1 MSASSLSESD
11 LSTITRALK
20 RAPSELEKALF
31 ATLWSEHCSYR
42 SSKAL
47 LKKLGTFAE
56 NAGVVEI
63 SAEYAAVFKVESH
76 NHPSFLNPKE
86 GAATG
91 LGGIERDVLSM
102 GARPVAGLSFL
113 RFNDHSNLK
122 EALEGIENYA
132 KETHIQDLGAN
143 TGLSQDFEHN
153 VLVNACALGVVE
165 KRCLV
170 HAKAKEGALLVLIG
184 KPSGSEGLDGARM
197 SSQALEANTN
207 SNVPKGD
214 GKLQAKLIEAC
225 LQIYHTLSVVGA
237 QDLGA
242 GGLATAS
249 AELAFKGGCGVSL
262 ELENVP
268 TYEPLELLALLLNET
283 QERMLLSLMPIEAIK
298 ALEISA
304 KYGLKGAIVGQ
315 ITPQQDFIATYQ
327 NKPCVSL
334 PLSLLLNPPLK
345 PLLAK
350 PTSFL
355 QTTYPQNLLNSQQSL
370 ETKRIWIP
378 EINNHLMITLASST
392 PLSIQNPRED
402 SKRVFVRA
410 CRDLVL
416 GGAKILGVSD
426 GINLASVEEDAWVL
440 EEMLGG
446 LIESQEALKV
456 PVVSGNVSLN
466 NETHRDNKVFKIPP
480 TLVLVAVGLCQY
492 KTIPK
497 LWQQDGLLYLLKT
510 QRQHLEESLLK
521 QLEPIDLIQEKHL
534 WGVLYQLLEH
544 SLIAST
550 QEIIEND
557 LLLTLSQTAQLSQKD
572 FVLDAPIKSMQNFS
586 WTQTIL
592 VEVPLDKEAN
602 FLEVVGDNCTKL
614 GRVKP

>member
-11 LSTITRALK
+11 LSIITQTLK

-31 ATLWSEHCSYR
+31 ATLWSEHCAYR

-47 LKKLGTFAE
+47 LKKLGAFAE

-113 RFNDHSNLK
+113 RFNNHSSLK

-132 KETHIQDLGAN
+132 KDTHIQDLGAN
-143 TGLSQDFEHN
+143 TGLSQDFKHN

-165 KRCLV
+165 KKHLV

-225 LQIYHTLSVVGA
+225 LQIYHTLSIVGA

-262 ELENVP
+262 ELDNVP
-268 TYEPLELLALLLNET
+268 FYEPLEPLALLLNET
-283 QERMLLSLMPIEAIK
+283 QERMLLCLMPTEATK

-315 ITPQQDFIATYQ
+315 ITPQQDFIATFQ

-345 PLLAK
+345 PLFAK
-350 PTSFL
+350 APSTLL
-355 QTTYPQNLLNSQQSL
+355 QTTYPQNLLNSKQSL

-378 EINNHLMITLASST
+378 EINNHLMIALASST
-392 PLSIQNPRED
+392 PLSIQDPRED

-416 GGAKILGVSD
+416 GGAKILGISD
-426 GINLASVEEDAWVL
+426 GINLAGVEEDAWVL

-446 LIESQEALKV
+446 LIESQEILKV

-492 KTIPK
+492 KAMPK

-510 QRQHLEESLLK
+510 QGQHLEDSLLK
-521 QLEPIDLIQEKHL
+521 QLEPIDLIQEKYL
-534 WGVLYQLLEH
+534 WSVLYQLLGH
-544 SLIAST
+544 SLITSA

-557 LLLTLSQTAQLSQKD
+557 LLPTLSQTARLSQKD
-572 FVLDAPIKSMQNFS
+572 FVLDAPIESIQNFS
-586 WTQTIL
+586 TQAIL
-592 VEVPLDKEAN
+592 VEVPLDKEAS

>member
-11 LSTITRALK
+11 LSVITQTLK
-20 RAPSELEKALF
+20 RAPNELEEALF

-47 LKKLGTFAE
+47 LKKLGGFVE

-63 SAEYAAVFKVESH
+63 GGGFAAIFKVESH

-113 RFNDHSNLK
+113 RFGANGCSNLK
-122 EALEGIENYA
+122 EALEGIQNYA
-132 KETHIQDLGAN
+132 KETHIQDLGAD

-153 VLVNACALGVVE
+153 VLVNAFALGVVE
-165 KRCLV
+165 KRYLV

-184 KPSGSEGLDGARM
+184 KPSKSEGLDGARM

-207 SNVPKGD
+207 SNVPKGE

-225 LQIYHTLSVVGA
+225 LQIYHTLPIVGA

-262 ELENVP
+262 ELDNVP
-268 TYEPLELLALLLNET
+268 FEESLEPLALLLNET
-283 QERMLLSLMPIEAIK
+283 QERMLLSLMPTEAHR

-315 ITPQQDFIATYQ
+315 IIPQQDFIATFQ
-327 NKPCVSL
+327 GKICASL
-334 PLSLLLNPPLK
+334 PLFLLANPPLK
-345 PLLAK
+345 PLNAK
-350 PTSFL
+350 APL
-355 QTTYPQNLLNSQQSL
+355 QTPHSQNLLNSKQSL
-370 ETKRIWIP
+370 ETKQIYIP
-378 EINNHLMITLASST
+378 EINNHLLISLASST

-416 GGAKILGVSD
+416 GGARILGVSD
-426 GINLASVEEDAWVL
+426 GINLAGVENEGAWVL

-446 LIESQEALKV
+446 LIESQEVLKV

-466 NETHRDNKVFKIPP
+466 NETHKDNKVFKIPP
-480 TLVLVAVGLCQY
+480 TLVLVAVGLCQF
-492 KTIPK
+492 KAVPK

-510 QRQHLEESLLK
+510 QGQYLEGSLSK

-534 WGVLYQLLEH
+534 WDILYQLLEH
-544 SLIAST
+544 SLITSL
-550 QEIIEND
+550 QEIKDD
-557 LLLTLSQTAQLSQKD
+557 LLFTLTQIAQLSQRD
-572 FVLDAPIKSMQNFS
+572 FVLDIPIESLQNFR
-586 WTQTIL
+586 QAIL
-592 VEVPLDKEAN
+592 VEVPLDKESS
-602 FLEVVGDNCTKL
+602 FLEIVKGSCTKL
-614 GRVKP
+614 GHIRAC

>member
-11 LSTITRALK
+11 LSIITQALK
-20 RAPSELEKALF
+20 RAPNELEEALF

-47 LKKLGTFAE
+47 LKKLGGFVE

-63 SAEYAAVFKVESH
+63 GGGYGAVFKVESH

-113 RFNDHSNLK
+113 RFNNHSNLK
-122 EALEGIENYA
+122 EALEGIQDYA
-132 KETHIQDLGAN
+132 KDTHIQDLGADI
-143 TGLSQDFEHN
+143 GLSQDFEHN
-153 VLVNACALGVVE
+153 VLVNAFALGVVE
-165 KRCLV
+165 KRYLV

-184 KPSGSEGLDGARM
+184 KPSKSEGLDGARM

-207 SNVPKGD
+207 SNVPKGE

-225 LQIYHTLSVVGA
+225 LQIYHTLPIVGA

-249 AELAFKGGCGVSL
+249 AELAFKGGCGVNL
-262 ELENVP
+262 QLENVP
-268 TYEPLELLALLLNET
+268 IYEALEPLALLLNET
-283 QERMLLSLMPIEAIK
+283 QERMLLSLMPTEAHK

-304 KYGLKGAIVGQ
+304 KYGLKAAIVGQ

-327 NKPCVSL
+327 GKICVSL

-350 PTSFL
+350 APL
-355 QTTYPQNLLNSQQSL
+355 QTPHSQNLLNSKQSL
-370 ETKRIWIP
+370 ETKQIYIP
-378 EINNHLMITLASST
+378 EINNHLLISLASST

-426 GINLASVEEDAWVL
+426 GINLAGVEEDAWVL
-440 EEMLGG
+440 EEMLSG
-446 LIESQEALKV
+446 LVESQEALKV
-456 PVVSGNVSLN
+456 SVVSGNVSLN
-466 NETHRDNKVFKIPP
+466 NETHKDNKVFKIPP
-480 TLVLVAVGLCQY
+480 TLVLVAVGLCQFRAL
-492 KTIPK
+492 PK

-510 QRQHLEESLLK
+510 QGQYLEGSLLK

-534 WGVLYQLLEH
+534 WDILYQLLEH
-544 SLIAST
+544 SLITSL
-550 QEIIEND
+550 QEIKDD
-557 LLLTLSQTAQLSQKD
+557 LLLTLTKTAQLSQKD
-572 FVLDAPIKSMQNFS
+572 FVLDIPIKSLQNFK
-586 WTQTIL
+586 QAIL
-592 VEVPLDKEAN
+592 VEVPLDKQTS
-602 FLEVVGDNCTKL
+602 FLKVVGNNCAKL
-614 GRVKP
+614 GRIRVC

>member
-11 LSTITRALK
+11 LSIITQTLK

-31 ATLWSEHCSYR
+31 ATLWSEHCAYR

-47 LKKLGTFAE
+47 LKKLGAFTE

-113 RFNDHSNLK
+113 RFNNHSSLK
-122 EALEGIENYA
+122 EALGGIQDYA
-132 KETHIQDLGAN
+132 KNTHVQDLGAD
-143 TGLSQDFEHN
+143 TGLSQDFKHN

-184 KPSGSEGLDGARM
+184 KPSRSEGLDGARM

-225 LQIYHTLSVVGA
+225 LQIYHTLPIIGA

-268 TYEPLELLALLLNET
+268 FYEPLEPLALLLNET
-283 QERMLLSLMPIEAIK
+283 QERMLLCLMPDQAHK

-315 ITPQQDFIATYQ
+315 ITPQQDFIATFQ

-345 PLLAK
+345 PLFAK
-350 PTSFL
+350 APSFL
-355 QTTYPQNLLNSQQSL
+355 QTTHQNLLNSKQSL

-378 EINNHLMITLASST
+378 EINNHLMIALASST
-392 PLSIQNPRED
+392 PLSIQDPRED

-426 GINLASVEEDAWVL
+426 GINLAGVEEDAWVL

-492 KTIPK
+492 KAVSK

-510 QRQHLEESLLK
+510 QGQYLEESLLE
-521 QLEPIDLIQEKHL
+521 QQEPLDLIQEKHL

-557 LLLTLSQTAQLSQKD
+557 LLLTLSQTARLSQKD
-572 FVLDAPIKSMQNFS
+572 FVLDAPIESIQNFS
-586 WTQTIL
+586 TQAIL
-592 VEVPLDKEAN
+592 VEVPLDKEAS

-614 GRVKP
+614 GRVKPC

>member
-11 LSTITRALK
+11 LSIITQALK

-31 ATLWSEHCSYR
+31 ATLWSEHCAYR

-47 LKKLGTFAE
+47 LKKLGAFAE

-113 RFNDHSNLK
+113 RFNNHSSLK

-132 KETHIQDLGAN
+132 KDTHIQDLGAN
-143 TGLSQDFEHN
+143 TGLSQDFKHN
-153 VLVNACALGVVE
+153 VLVNACALGIVSTHN
-165 KRCLV
+165 LI
-170 HAKAKEGALLVLIG
+170 KATSKAGALLVLLG

-197 SSQALEANTN
+197 SSQALEADTN

-225 LQIYHTLSVVGA
+225 LQIYHTLPVVGA

-262 ELENVP
+262 ELDNVP
-268 TYEPLELLALLLNET
+268 FYEPLEPLALLLNET
-283 QERMLLSLMPIEAIK
+283 QERMLLCLMPDQAHK

-304 KYGLKGAIVGQ
+304 KYDLKGAIVGQ
-315 ITPQQDFIATYQ
+315 ITPQQDFIATFQ
-327 NKPCVSL
+327 DKPCVSL

-345 PLLAK
+345 PLFAK
-350 PTSFL
+350 TPSFL
-355 QTTYPQNLLNSQQSL
+355 QTTHQNLLNSKQSL

-378 EINNHLMITLASST
+378 KINNHLMIALASST
-392 PLSIQNPRED
+392 PLSIQDPRED

-426 GINLASVEEDAWVL
+426 GINLAGVEEDAWVL

-446 LIESQEALKV
+446 LIECQEALKV

-492 KTIPK
+492 KAIPK

-510 QRQHLEESLLK
+510 QGQHLEDSLLNA
-521 QLEPIDLIQEKHL
+521 LEPIDLIQEKYL
-534 WGVLYQLLEH
+534 WGVLYQLLGH
-544 SLIAST
+544 SLITSA

-572 FVLDAPIKSMQNFS
+572 FVLDAPIESIQNFS
-586 WTQTIL
+586 TQAIL
-592 VEVPLDKEAN
+592 VEVPLDEEAN

-614 GRVKP
+614 GCVKTC